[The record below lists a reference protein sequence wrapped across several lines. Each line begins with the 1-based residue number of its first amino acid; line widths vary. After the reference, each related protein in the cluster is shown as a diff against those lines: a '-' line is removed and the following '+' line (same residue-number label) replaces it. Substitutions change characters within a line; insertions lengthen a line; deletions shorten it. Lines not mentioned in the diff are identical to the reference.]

1 MAGNKTG
8 HHKVLVA
15 TFLASP
21 VLLVGGVV
29 VLIFV
34 VLIAALGLGGTPS
47 SGSSP
52 TGGSSPGAT
61 LLAEPLGQ
69 APSALALREIPP
81 SFLAILE
88 QAAVSNGICKFSWT
102 VLAGIASVE
111 SDFGLSSLPGVHSGA
126 NFAGAEGPMQFE
138 PATFAAYDTPVPPGG
153 ISPPS
158 PYDPPDA
165 IYAAARLFCANGV
178 NTDLSQAIFTYNHS
192 YAYVAHVEAAAA
204 SFASSSSDISV
215 TIANTAAD
223 YIGVPYVWGGSSPS
237 TGFDCS
243 GLARWVYG
251 AAGIAIPRTA
261 TAQYLAGP
269 PVSASSIVPGD
280 LVFFGLV
287 VANPEPPY
295 AEHVGIYIGNNE
307 MVDAPHTGAAVRID
321 HFDPVLGANWG
332 GLYFIGA
339 TAPWQ
344 VA

>member
-1 MAGNKTG
+1 MARKKSS
-8 HHKVLVA
+8 HHKILIAGV
-15 TFLASP
+15 LASP
-21 VLLVGGVV
+21 VLLLGGAV

-47 SGSSP
+47 SGSHPPSG
-52 TGGSSPGAT
+52 TSPGGT
-61 LLAEPLGQ
+61 LLSEPLGQ
-69 APSALALREIPP
+69 TPSTLALKEIPP

-102 VLAGIASVE
+102 VLAGVASVE
-111 SDFGLSSLPGVHSGA
+111 SDFGLSTLPGVHSGA
-126 NFAGAEGPMQFE
+126 NFAGAMGPMQFE

-153 ISPPS
+153 VNPPS
-158 PYDPPDA
+158 PYDPVDA
-165 IYAAARLFCANGV
+165 IYAAARLFCSNGV
-178 NTDLSQAIFTYNHS
+178 NTDLSQAIFDYNHS
-192 YAYVAHVEAAAA
+192 YAYVAQVEAAAA
-204 SFASSSSDISV
+204 SFASTSSNISV
-215 TIANTAAD
+215 TIANTAAT
-223 YIGVPYVWGGSSPS
+223 YLGVPYVWGGSSPS

-243 GLARWVYG
+243 GLAQWVYG

-269 PVSASSIVPGD
+269 PVPASSIVPGD
-280 LVFFGLV
+280 LVFFGL

-295 AEHVGIYIGNNE
+295 AEHVGIYIGHDE
-307 MVDAPHTGAAVRID
+307 MVDAPHTGAVVRVD
-321 HFDPVLGANWG
+321 HFDPVLGVNWG